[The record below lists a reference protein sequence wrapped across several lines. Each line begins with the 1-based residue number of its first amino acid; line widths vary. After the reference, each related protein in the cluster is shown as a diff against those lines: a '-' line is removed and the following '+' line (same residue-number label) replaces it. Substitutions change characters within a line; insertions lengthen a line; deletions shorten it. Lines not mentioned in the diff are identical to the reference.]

1 MLEFI
6 NVLTDTIQLDFQA
19 HVNLLQSLLGSRM
32 MEETISLMKHPFA
45 IDAEHVAPRI
55 LIPMCQIIMAVLPI
69 GSAKLKDLQL
79 VDSRLLISFSILSF
93 HCSDIGCST
102 FNF

>member
-6 NVLTDTIQLDFQA
+6 NVLTDTIQLDFQV

-79 VDSRLLISFSILSF
+79 VDSRLLISFSIIFF

-102 FNF
+102 FYF